1 VILLILVLLVKYV
14 EEEKFNLMLKP
25 IIVKRTVFLNKK
37 TGQASITLPKKEIL
51 KLFPGIP
58 KEVRL
63 EIRGIKW

>member
-1 VILLILVLLVKYV
+1 MSKS
-14 EEEKFNLMLKP
+14 M
-25 IIVKRTVFLNKK
+25 IIRRTVFLNKK
-37 TGQASITLPKKEIL
+37 TGQASVTLPKKELL

>member
-1 VILLILVLLVKYV
+1 
-14 EEEKFNLMLKP
+14 MSKP
-25 IIVKRTVFLNKK
+25 MIIKRTVFLNKK
-37 TGQASITLPKKEIL
+37 TGQASVTLPKKELL